1 MAIDHGN
8 CTITVTKDDTLYSI
22 AQKYY
27 KTYGYSDYKTY
38 MNYLVE
44 INNISNPDNI
54 FEGYK
59 YILTKSASSNVPSKP
74 ASKASTRVSVKR
86 FGLITSNSDTLS
98 VTWDWAQH
106 NNTEKYIVRW
116 YYSWDNRGEA
126 RSDDHEVTHMWDN
139 YTPESYVIESDNG
152 KVSVA
157 IKPVSKTYKVTKNGK
172 EVDQT
177 YFSGE
182 FTTITDDVR
191 YYYGKR
197 APNET
202 PSPPSVEIKD
212 TTLTATRDGVPDDYQ
227 WINFEICKITG
238 KEVDASWKSGMRTVQ
253 AGKATLTLP
262 IELGS
267 TYKVRCMYVNNN
279 GRGPWSEWSEECGTE
294 PSAPSGITIC
304 RAITK
309 TEVYLAWEASP
320 NAESYDIEY
329 ATKIDYFDNSSDVRS
344 IHDIEGTQY
353 FVTNLDSGDEY
364 FFRVRAVNEYG
375 ESGWTA
381 PTSIIIG
388 TKPAPPR
395 TWSSTTTVISGEE
408 LTFYWA
414 HNSEDESTQTKAEIE
429 MTINGRT
436 TTETIYTPDIEGDD
450 NDDKR
455 MYYTLPTT
463 GFVEGATILWRVRTA
478 GATGEYGDWSI
489 QRTVTVYAQPVLA
502 ISVPELL
509 TSFPLTIT
517 GSAGPNTQKPV
528 AYHISVISNSYY
540 ETSDELG
547 DDRIIA
553 IGDEIYSKFIDT
565 SEALNTSLSA
575 SDLDL
580 SNNAS
585 YIVKVIVSMNSGL
598 TAEDSRSFTVAWS
611 DDIYEPNAEMG
622 YDSDTYTM
630 LIRPYCKDK
639 EGNLLEDVTLSV
651 YRREYNGKFTE
662 IISGI
667 DNALQTYIT
676 DPHPALDYARYRIVA
691 RSNATGAISYVDLPA
706 YYIGES
712 AIIIQWDDD
721 WHTFTDTDELAT
733 APAWSGSLLRLPY
746 NIDVSEDFNV
756 DVSMVE
762 YVGREH
768 PVSYFGTQRGESAT
782 WNVEI
787 PKSDKETLY
796 GIRRLATWMGNVYV
810 REPSGTGYWARV
822 KLSFSQRHRN
832 LVIPITLSITR
843 VEGGA

>member
-1 MAIDHGN
+1 MATHNGN
-8 CTITVTKDDTLYSI
+8 GTVTVVTGDSLWSI
-22 AQKYY
+22 ATKYY
-27 KTYGYSDYKTY
+27 KDYGYSNINDYL
-38 MNYLVE
+38 NYLVR
-44 INNISNPDNI
+44 INNIENKNVIIPNEVLKLSTAATTGGIQNTTSN
-54 FEGYK
+54 
-59 YILTKSASSNVPSKP
+59 SNK
-74 ASKASTRVSVKR
+74 RVTITR
-86 FGLITSNSDTLS
+86 FGLISDDSDSLY
-98 VTWDWAQH
+98 VAWKWDQEAK
-106 NNTEKYIVRW
+106 TEKYIVRW
-116 YYSWDNRGEA
+116 YRSWDLKGIAPYE
-126 RSDDHEVTHMWDN
+126 DHEVTQPYD
-139 YTPESYVIESDNG
+139 SYSPPSEVVNSDNG

-157 IKPVSKTYKVTKNGK
+157 IKPVSKTYKKTVNGEEK
-172 EVDQT
+172 EFT
-177 YFSGE
+177 YFTAE
-182 FTTITDDVR
+182 FSSITDKTL
-191 YYYGKR
+191 YLYGKR
-197 APNET
+197 APNEA

-227 WINFEICKITG
+227 WVNFEVCKITG
-238 KEVDASWKSGMRTVQ
+238 KEVTASWKSGMRSVL

-509 TSFPLTIT
+509 TSFPLNIT

-585 YIVKVIVSMNSGL
+585 YTVKVIVSMNSGL
-598 TAEDSRSFTVAWS
+598 TAEDSRIFTVAWS

-691 RSNATGAISYVDLPA
+691 RSNATGTISYVDLPA

-733 APAWSGSLLRLPY
+733 TPAWSGSLLRLPY

>member
-1 MAIDHGN
+1 MNRNKTKPQNSSLVLNTYFTAEFSS
-8 CTITVTKDDTLYSI
+8 ITDKTLY
-22 AQKYY
+22 
-27 KTYGYSDYKTY
+27 
-38 MNYLVE
+38 L
-44 INNISNPDNI
+44 
-54 FEGYK
+54 
-59 YILTKSASSNVPSKP
+59 
-74 ASKASTRVSVKR
+74 
-86 FGLITSNSDTLS
+86 
-98 VTWDWAQH
+98 
-106 NNTEKYIVRW
+106 
-116 YYSWDNRGEA
+116 
-126 RSDDHEVTHMWDN
+126 
-139 YTPESYVIESDNG
+139 
-152 KVSVA
+152 
-157 IKPVSKTYKVTKNGK
+157 
-172 EVDQT
+172 
-177 YFSGE
+177 
-182 FTTITDDVR
+182 
-191 YYYGKR
+191 YGKR
-197 APNET
+197 APNEA

-227 WINFEICKITG
+227 WVNFEVCKITG
-238 KEVDASWKSGMRTVQ
+238 KEVTASWKSGMRSVL

-509 TSFPLTIT
+509 TSFPLNIT

-585 YIVKVIVSMNSGL
+585 YTVKVIVSMNSGL
-598 TAEDSRSFTVAWS
+598 TAEDSRIFTVAWS

-691 RSNATGAISYVDLPA
+691 RSNATGTISYVDLPA

-733 APAWSGSLLRLPY
+733 TPAWSGSLLRLPY